1 MKKTLFLSIAAM
13 LAFYQTQAQQKIY
26 FNSEHA
32 IVKKEKQATQLQK
45 RTGIN
50 LNKLQSLKK
59 QLTHSQT
66 NFATKNNNSTLPADF
81 SLDAQLW
88 GQLNNEDTKG
98 LDLFQIDT
106 DYDQLTTA
114 IKFL

>member
-59 QLTHSQT
+59 QFTHSQT
-66 NFATKNNNSTLPADF
+66 NFATKNNNSTLPDDF

-88 GQLNNEDTKG
+88 GNSIMKILRG
-98 LDLFQIDT
+98 LIYSKST
-106 DYDQLTTA
+106 PITTN
-114 IKFL
+114 